1 MLDGDA
7 LALELRE
14 MGPLVSIVV
23 PTYARE
29 QVLCHTLMCLVQ
41 QDYSHSEIL
50 VVDQSRQHEPAT
62 VAFLASVRNRIRLI
76 KLPQPNPS
84 AARNH
89 GIRMSTGE
97 IVVCFDD
104 DFHIPK
110 DTISKLV
117 STYTDLQVGGVC
129 GIVIHPNQTEQAARA
144 EYAQKLRIGT
154 LDDAANLQ
162 DKIKIADMIGGFM
175 SFRKEV
181 FERVG
186 MFDVW
191 LGMQPIVSGE
201 DYDMSRRAVL
211 SGYSLYL
218 NPSIVTWHLSA
229 TEGGTGRIA
238 RRPSDLVLAHLNA
251 FLYVLFKT
259 PAYPGPLGWVDSV
272 LRGYRSFI
280 AARPI
285 LAPAHKWKHR
295 IFFRAVQSASRNSRA
310 NRRAART
317 SNGLESAM
325 ASVYSQTD
333 FRG

>member
-1 MLDGDA
+1 MD
-7 LALELRE
+7 
-14 MGPLVSIVV
+14 PLVSIVV

-29 QVLCHTLMCLVQ
+29 RVLCDTLMCLLQ
-41 QDYSHSEIL
+41 QDYPHCEIL
-50 VVDQSRQHEPAT
+50 VVDQSRQHEPET
-62 VAFLASVRNRIRLI
+62 VAFLASVRNRIRLTR
-76 KLPQPNPS
+76 LPEPNPS

-89 GIRMSTGE
+89 GMRMSTGE
-97 IVVCFDD
+97 IVVFFDD

-117 STYTDLQVGGVC
+117 STYTDLQVGGAC

-144 EYAQKLRIGT
+144 EYAQKLGVGT
-154 LDDAANLQ
+154 LNAAANLQ

-229 TEGGTGRIA
+229 TEGGTGRSA
-238 RRPSDLVLAHLNA
+238 RRPSDLVLAHLNT
-251 FLYVLFKT
+251 FLYILFKT
-259 PAYPGPLGWVDSV
+259 PAYPGPLSWIVSV

-285 LAPAHKWKHR
+285 LAPADKWKHR
-295 IFFRAVQSASRNSRA
+295 IFFKTVQSALRNSRA
-310 NRRAART
+310 NRLAART
-317 SNGLESAM
+317 SNRVQSAM
-325 ASVYSQTD
+325 DSVYSQPD
-333 FRG
+333 SRR

>member
-1 MLDGDA
+1 
-7 LALELRE
+7 
-14 MGPLVSIVV
+14 
-23 PTYARE
+23 
-29 QVLCHTLMCLVQ
+29 
-41 QDYSHSEIL
+41 
-50 VVDQSRQHEPAT
+50 
-62 VAFLASVRNRIRLI
+62 
-76 KLPQPNPS
+76 
-84 AARNH
+84 
-89 GIRMSTGE
+89 MSTGE

-117 STYTDLQVGGVC
+117 STYTDLQVGGAC

-144 EYAQKLRIGT
+144 VYAQKLRVGT
-154 LDDAANLQ
+154 LDAAANLP
-162 DKIKIADMIGGFM
+162 DKIEIADMIGGFM

-186 MFDVW
+186 MFDTW

-229 TEGGTGRIA
+229 TEGGTGRST
-238 RRPSDLVLAHLNA
+238 RQPSDLVLTHLNA
-251 FLYVLFKT
+251 LLYILFKT
-259 PAYPGPLGWVDSV
+259 PAYPGPLGWIDSV
-272 LRGYRSFI
+272 LRGYRSFF

-285 LAPAHKWKHR
+285 LAPADKWKHR
-295 IFFRAVQSASRNSRA
+295 IFFRTVQSALRNSRA
-310 NRRAART
+310 NRRAARMG
-317 SNGLESAM
+317 NGVESAM

-333 FRG
+333 SRR

>member
-1 MLDGDA
+1 MFTIWDGNA
-7 LALELRE
+7 AALELRE
-14 MGPLVSIVV
+14 MGPLVSIIV

-29 QVLCHTLMCLVQ
+29 RVLCETLMCLVQ
-41 QDYSHSEIL
+41 QDYPRCEIV
-50 VVDQSRQHEPAT
+50 VVDQSRQHETET

-76 KLPQPNPS
+76 TLPEPNPA

-89 GIRMSTGE
+89 GIRMSAGE
-97 IVVCFDD
+97 IVVCCDD

-117 STYTDLQVGGVC
+117 STYTDLQVGGAC

-154 LDDAANLQ
+154 LNAAASLQ

-211 SGYSLYL
+211 AGYSLYL
-218 NPSIVTWHLSA
+218 NPSIVTRHLSA
-229 TEGGTGRIA
+229 TEGGTGRSA
-238 RRPSDLVLAHLNA
+238 QRPSDLVLAHLNA
-251 FLYVLFKT
+251 FLYIAFKT
-259 PAYPGPLGWVDSV
+259 PAYPGPLGWLDSV
-272 LRGYRSFI
+272 LRGYRSFV

-285 LAPAHKWKHR
+285 LAPADKWKHR
-295 IFFRAVQSASRNSRA
+295 IFFRTVQRALRNSRA
-310 NRRAART
+310 NRTADTT
-317 SNGLESAM
+317 SNRVESA
-325 ASVYSQTD
+325 T
-333 FRG
+333 